1 MNDTDLMEM
10 RREMERLKATVAELG
25 RRIEDQADAEA
36 TPLRVEA
43 GNGIEVQ
50 ESGGAYR
57 VSAAAATAES
67 DFPYGDRWAFGIEFF
82 EDVVEEETLP
92 HVRIHNIVTRTGQI
106 YAEKSEVETLLGAEF
121 TGLVFLVVDWDQY
134 PGGKSLF
141 SLLAEAEDSGAP
153 GTVDIGSVVAG
164 LDSDVKELIPL
175 YWVSGGDFTIDY
187 IHGAHSGHGWIP
199 TDFDID
205 SGSSSSGA

>member
-1 MNDTDLMEM
+1 MEDAVWMEM

-92 HVRIHNIVTRTGQI
+92 HARIHNVVTRTGQI
-106 YAEKSEVETLLGAEF
+106 YATGGPLEVSLGAGF
-121 TGLVFLVVDWDQY
+121 SGMLFLVVDWDQY
-134 PGGKSLF
+134 PSGSGLF
-141 SLLAEAEDSGAP
+141 ALKAVAEDPGDPGVVDPAAVAAPLGA
-153 GTVDIGSVVAG
+153 A
-164 LDSDVKELIPL
+164 KELVPL
-175 YWVSGGDFTIDY
+175 YWISGTDIAVDF

-199 TDFDID
+199 TDFDD
-205 SGSSSSGA
+205 DSSGA